1 MLFSSMIFL
10 WLFLPV
16 VFIVSRWM
24 GIRQQNI
31 FLLAASL
38 FFYAWGEPKYVL
50 LMLLSIF
57 LNWSCGMLLE
67 RFPPGRRFILWT
79 GIVLKKSTRLKTN
92 HKT

>member
-38 FFYAWGEPKYVL
+38 FFLCLGRAKICAFNAALHFFELELRYVVGTVSTGQAFHFVDRHCIESVIAGL
-50 LMLLSIF
+50 L
-57 LNWSCGMLLE
+57 
-67 RFPPGRRFILWT
+67 
-79 GIVLKKSTRLKTN
+79 
-92 HKT
+92 